1 MAEETLVGDVLSSEM
16 ILSGKQLLSAMDSK
30 LLIDAAFWLL
40 PPDTSS
46 WRLVLA
52 TPAVRVEGP
61 KSVYRKLMALLKRIQ
76 PPSSLSMNNI
86 SVIDTTDPV
95 VTLFRTA
102 IRTTG
107 GIGDVRFT
115 RNTING
121 VFIPDAYIY
130 RIV

>member
-1 MAEETLVGDVLSSEM
+1 VAEETLVGDILSSEM
-16 ILSGKQLLSAMDSK
+16 VLSGKQLLSAVESK
-30 LLIDAAFWLL
+30 LPIDAAFWLL

-52 TPAVRVEGP
+52 TPAVRIEGP
-61 KSVYRKLMALLKRIQ
+61 KSVYKKLMALLKKIQ
-76 PPSSLSMNNI
+76 PPSELSMNNVF
-86 SVIDTTDPV
+86 VIDTTDPV
-95 VTLFRTA
+95 VGLLRSA
-102 IRTTG
+102 IQTTRST
-107 GIGDVRFT
+107 GDVRFT

>member
-16 ILSGKQLLSAMDSK
+16 ILSGKQLLSAADSK
-30 LLIDAAFWLL
+30 LPIAAAFWLL
-40 PPDTSS
+40 PPETSS

-52 TPAVRVEGP
+52 TPAVRAEGP
-61 KSVYRKLMALLKRIQ
+61 KSVYKKLMALLKRIQ
-76 PPSSLSMNNI
+76 TPAGLSMANI

-95 VTLFRTA
+95 VSLFRTA
-102 IRTTG
+102 IRTTH
-107 GIGDVRFT
+107 GIGDIRFT

-121 VFIPDAYIY
+121 VFIPDAYVY

>member
-1 MAEETLVGDVLSSEM
+1 MVEETLVGDILSPAV
-16 ILSGKQLLSAMDSK
+16 ILSGKQLLNAVDSK
-30 LLIDAAFWLL
+30 LPVDAAFWLL

-52 TPAVRVEGP
+52 SPAVRIEGP
-61 KSVYRKLMALLKRIQ
+61 KSVYKKLMALLKRIQ
-76 PPSSLSMNNI
+76 PPPELSMKSV

-95 VTLFRTA
+95 VNLFRSA
-102 IRTTG
+102 IKTTR
-107 GIGDVRFT
+107 GIGDIRFT

>member
-16 ILSGKQLLSAMDSK
+16 ILSGKQLLSAVDSK
-30 LLIDAAFWLL
+30 LPIDAAFWLL
-40 PPDTSS
+40 PQDTSS

-61 KSVYRKLMALLKRIQ
+61 KAVYRKLMALLKRVE
-76 PPSSLSMNNI
+76 PPLGLSMSNI
-86 SVIDTTDPV
+86 SVIDTADPV
-95 VTLFRTA
+95 VSLLRLA
-102 IRTTG
+102 IRTTR

-130 RIV
+130 RIT